1 MMKRIAAALA
11 TAAITGALGAATAQ
25 ASETGEHATGAV
37 STISTISTVKS
48 EDPPAGYTYEGSF
61 YWHASCEEAGK
72 GGIPRAWSAYVCLG
86 DGMPWDEY
94 ALYVKYN

>member
-1 MMKRIAAALA
+1 MKTVKRIAATLA
-11 TAAITGALGAATAQ
+11 TIMVAGTFGAASAH
-25 ASETGEHATGAV
+25 ASSGHVTSHSAV
-37 STISTISTVKS
+37 RSAASIRA

-86 DGMPWDEY
+86 DGMPWSEY
-94 ALYVKYN
+94 DLYVKYN